1 MSIGQ
6 IIVLAAI
13 VGAFV
18 LFAAVLAWEDYRAQ
32 QLVHRIRDRDR
43 KGAAL
48 TASAMAS
55 KKDDKSAA
63 ADQGLPKPAG
73 RSRPTTDCSTW
84 RDHYSLRRDSRWP
97 PLPLSTLR

>member
-13 VGAFV
+13 VGSFV
-18 LFAAVLAWEDYRAQ
+18 LFAAVLAWVDYRAQ

-43 KGAAL
+43 KEAPL
-48 TASAMAS
+48 TASAMAL

-63 ADQGLPKPAG
+63 AASGTAKA
-73 RSRPTTDCSTW
+73 
-84 RDHYSLRRDSRWP
+84 RWP
-97 PLPLSTLR
+97 QPSNDRLQDVA